1 MVIINRNYKINWGRI
16 MQNTQ
21 AKYPFKHQL
30 KHQSTNSTF
39 NYRIPPLKHF
49 LTTLFTLLAFSI
61 TSIMNTAIAG
71 GRTAEPNLM
80 DSFLQKQSSQTQQ
93 LSTDTINNNALVF
106 SRGDTGVDVAAFN
119 DAFALDKTLTKI
131 RNTSSETATDN
142 SNAQLLGSL
151 FNTLTTTSKANGFL
165 NMSLQAR
172 NNEAGLD
179 SSDLINNDGMLPTAV
194 FNRFDLSASSGE
206 HCGEYR
212 IIYHKNTGAGRFF
225 LIFEAQYP
233 NPEPSKG
240 SAGCY
245 AVVDFWQKVGQ
256 KTKAQAL
263 VELEKFFYQGLEHEG
278 VNLPAVVNF
287 THYTHETGQ
296 IRSNQFVDGPWQL
309 REFKTDID
317 TNGKAILAADTVKD
331 NPLKQLF
338 DNEQNSES
346 NELKALRTY
355 FNNDFDNHYIDNL
368 LTPEKHTNNP
378 DASSI
383 INGFGLGSDNHYN
396 EFQSDS
402 SSSDNTA
409 NPRNTTLGSAI
420 NNKLDEL
427 SLSSYTPQ
435 MIRNRAEAMSCSG
448 CHQNSNG
455 AEVAPNVNWPNS
467 GFFVHVNERGSLSS
481 ALTEQFLPAR
491 AKLLKNY
498 LQETQAQRCGP
509 ACQLGSASSIGG
521 ETHTCAIQSDN
532 SVGCWGYNGYGQL
545 NVPIG
550 LIAKQIASGIN
561 HNCVLKPDNTVK
573 CWGYG
578 GYGQTNVPNDL
589 IAKQIASGHFH
600 SCALKLDNTVECWG
614 RNNRG
619 QATVPEG
626 LTAKQIS
633 LGSNHSCALKFDNTV
648 QCWGLNSNKQTD
660 VPANLIA
667 KQIALGSKHSCAL
680 KTDNTIECWGSDG
693 YGQTFVPSNLLAK
706 QVASST
712 YHSCAIK
719 MDNSVECWGSP
730 PTGSPMTNNL
740 IAKQIT
746 LGRVHSCAL
755 KMDNSV
761 ECWGSN
767 SRGQI
772 MVLDDLIAKQL

>member
-509 ACQLGSASSIGG
+509 ACQLGSASSHGG
-521 ETHTCAIQSDN
+521 FNSCAI
-532 SVGCWGYNGYGQL
+532 
-545 NVPIG
+545 
-550 LIAKQIASGIN
+550 
-561 HNCVLKPDNTVK
+561 
-573 CWGYG
+573 
-578 GYGQTNVPNDL
+578 
-589 IAKQIASGHFH
+589 
-600 SCALKLDNTVECWG
+600 
-614 RNNRG
+614 
-619 QATVPEG
+619 
-626 LTAKQIS
+626 
-633 LGSNHSCALKFDNTV
+633 KFDNTIE
-648 QCWGLNSNKQTD
+648 CWGNNNNGQST
-660 VPANLIA
+660 VPNGLIA
-667 KQIALGSKHSCAL
+667 KQIALGL
-680 KTDNTIECWGSDG
+680 K
-693 YGQTFVPSNLLAK
+693 
-706 QVASST
+706 
-712 YHSCAIK
+712 HSCAIK
-719 MDNSVECWGSP
+719 FDNTVECWG
-730 PTGSPMTNNL
+730 NNNNGQSTVPNGL
-740 IAKQIT
+740 IAKQIA
-746 LGRVHSCAL
+746 LGLNHSCAI
-755 KMDNSV
+755 KFDNTV
-761 ECWGSN
+761 ECWGDGIAPADLLAKQIALGVNHSCAIKPDN
-767 SRGQI
+767 SVTCWNRDSSIRTITPAGLEVKQIATGSFHSCAIKIDDSVVCWGRDSSGQSAPPI
-772 MVLDDLIAKQL
+772 NLVAKQIALGALHSCAIKLDDSVICWGLSDLQITNVPVGLIAKKVSLGSWHSCAIKHDNSVACWGDNTDGRSTPPEDLIAKQL